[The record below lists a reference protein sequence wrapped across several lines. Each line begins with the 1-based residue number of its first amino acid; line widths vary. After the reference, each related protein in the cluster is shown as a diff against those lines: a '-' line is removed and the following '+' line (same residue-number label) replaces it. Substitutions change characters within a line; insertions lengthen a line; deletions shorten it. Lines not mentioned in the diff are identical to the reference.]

1 MGKVA
6 ITYRIMPEGTEI
18 DLAELSNLV
27 KETLG
32 FKLVKIEEKPVAFGL
47 KAIMAT
53 VVIDDRSGEG
63 ETVEASLSS
72 LPGVASVETQ
82 EMGLI

>member
-6 ITYRIMPEGTEI
+6 LTYRIMPEGTEVN
-18 DLAELSNLV
+18 LAKLTALV

-32 FKLVKIEEKPVAFGL
+32 SKLVKIEEKPVAFGL

-53 VVIDDRSGEG
+53 VVVGDRSGEG
-63 ETVEASLSS
+63 EVVESSLNS
-72 LPGVASVETQ
+72 LPGVSSVEMQ